1 MTVALVF
8 HDQRE
13 MPERLRRLEYV
24 FQRRPIYFITTSTSG
39 RRKILANTDIHTSVI
54 DFAEKGPEHGAWL
67 GAYVIMPDHLH
78 TFVVIDDQR
87 IDLPTWTKSL
97 KNVLSKVLRLH
108 KIPSPRWQKG
118 FFDHV
123 LRSQE
128 SYSQKW
134 DYVRE
139 NPVRAGLAKNWSEWP
154 FLGQIFDLEFRN
166 DRF

>member
-1 MTVALVF
+1 MTVALIF

-97 KNVLSKVLRLH
+97 KNVLSKVPPPTQNPVTTLAKR
-108 KIPSPRWQKG
+108 
-118 FFDHV
+118 F
-123 LRSQE
+123 LRSRPAQ
-128 SYSQKW
+128 S
-134 DYVRE
+134 
-139 NPVRAGLAKNWSEWP
+139 GILLAKVGLCSRKSRSCRIGKE
-154 FLGQIFDLEFRN
+154 LERMAIPWAN
-166 DRF
+166 L